1 MIAFVRRSYSEITDL
16 ILSQITKGIVNE
28 KHDYTANRI
37 KYRLAQPEVQEI
49 VRIDGTVR
57 GAPYVFQKDSDYR
70 LSGNTVEWLQGEK
83 PDNNTPF
90 FVNYKLDGPQE
101 ITDINP
107 GSVVRTIV
115 ESVALEID
123 YLYAQLNQVYESG
136 FIDTATGKSLDLV
149 VSMLGINRKEAGFAT
164 GEVTLGRNSEPGE
177 VEVSREAHVYNGTN
191 LFELKNSMVK
201 TVTNIEGTAD
211 GEKTDFVQGKD
222 FALSDGAIEWMEGGR
237 LPDTGSVFYI
247 DYVAYEQ
254 ILIPVDT
261 RVSTYSR
268 RPENIKVFRSTRGA
282 YLTQNDQG
290 RWEIDVPVVAMS
302 PGKEGNVFAGTI
314 NVMPKPPIGIEYV
327 INKSDIMN
335 GTDQETDTELR
346 ERAKRALE
354 MAGKATLVSLNSAV
368 ESVPG
373 VIGRV
378 KVVDQP
384 DGVPGIVQIIASGG
398 DDTEIERVIEET
410 RSAGIKV
417 EFKRPRIVPLDIQ
430 LTIAVTEGVE
440 RDDVREEASRM
451 VREYLSTLNIDE
463 DIVLSRII
471 KSVLSVQGVRDV
483 KNVTINGSKENV
495 EMKLDEKGELRTLE
509 IFLED

>member
-1 MIAFVRRSYSEITDL
+1 M

-28 KHDYTANRI
+28 KHDFTASQV
-37 KYRLAQPEVQEI
+37 KYRLAQPDVQEI

-57 GAPYVFQKDSDYR
+57 GTPYMFQKDSDYR
-70 LSGNTVEWLQGEK
+70 LSGNMVEWLHAEK

-107 GSVVRTIV
+107 GSVVRTLS

-136 FIDTATGKSLDLV
+136 FIDTSTGKSLDLV

-164 GEVTLGRNSEPGE
+164 GEVTFGRKTEPGE

-191 LFELKNSMVK
+191 RYELKNPMVK
-201 TVTNIEGTAD
+201 TVKNIEGTSEA
-211 GEKTDFVQGKD
+211 EKTDFVQDQDYKLAG
-222 FALSDGAIEWMEGGR
+222 GAVEWLEGGR
-237 LPDTGSVFYI
+237 VPDTGSIFYS
-247 DYVAYEQ
+247 DYVAHEQ

-268 RPENIKVFRSTRGA
+268 RPENIKVFRTTRGT
-282 YLTQNDQG
+282 YITPNTEG
-290 RWEIDVPVVAMS
+290 RWEVDVPVVAMS

-327 INKSDIMN
+327 INKKDILN
-335 GTDQETDTELR
+335 GTDQENDTELR

-373 VIGRV
+373 VIGKV

-398 DDTEIERVIEET
+398 NDQEIERIIEET

-430 LTIAVTEGVE
+430 LTIVVIEGVE
-440 RDDVREEASRM
+440 RDEVKDKADRM
-451 VREYLSTLNIDE
+451 IREYLSTLNIDE
-463 DIVLSRII
+463 DVVLSRII
-471 KSVLSVQGVRDV
+471 KSVLNVQGIRDVRD
-483 KNVTINGSKENV
+483 VTINGNKENV

>member
-1 MIAFVRRSYSEITDL
+1 M

-28 KHDYTANRI
+28 KHDFTASQI
-37 KYRLAQPEVQEI
+37 KYRLAQPDVQEI

-57 GAPYVFQKDSDYR
+57 GTPYMFLKDTDYR
-70 LSGNTVEWLQGEK
+70 LSGNMVEWLHGEK
-83 PDNNTPF
+83 PDNNTSF

-107 GSVVRTIV
+107 GSVVRTLS

-123 YLYAQLNQVYESG
+123 YLYAQLDQVYESG
-136 FIDTATGKSLDLV
+136 FIDTSTGKSLDLV

-164 GEVTLGRNSEPGE
+164 GEVTFGRKSEPGE

-191 LFELKNSMVK
+191 GYELKNSMVK
-201 TVTNIEGTAD
+201 TVKNIDGTSE
-211 GEKTDFVQGKD
+211 GEKTDFVQDHDYKL
-222 FALSDGAIEWMEGGR
+222 ASGAVEWLEGGR
-237 LPDTGSVFYI
+237 VPDTGSIFYS
-247 DYVAYEQ
+247 DYIAYEQ

-268 RPENIKVFRSTRGA
+268 RPENIKVFRTTRGT
-282 YLTQNDQG
+282 YITPNTEG
-290 RWEIDVPVVAMS
+290 RWEVDVPVVAMS

-327 INKSDIMN
+327 INKKDILN
-335 GTDQETDTELR
+335 GTDQENDTELR

-373 VIGRV
+373 VIGKV

-398 DDTEIERVIEET
+398 NDQEIERVIEET

-417 EFKRPRIVPLDIQ
+417 EFKRPRIVLLDIQ
-430 LTIAVTEGVE
+430 LSIVVIESVE
-440 RDDVREEASRM
+440 RDELKDKADKM
-451 VREYLSTLNIDE
+451 IREYLSTLNIDE
-463 DIVLSRII
+463 DVVLSRII
-471 KSVLSVQGVRDV
+471 KSVLNVQGIRDVRD
-483 KNVTINGSKENV
+483 VTINGNKENV

-509 IFLED
+509 IFMED

>member
-1 MIAFVRRSYSEITDL
+1 M

-28 KHDYTANRI
+28 KHDFAASQV
-37 KYRLAQPEVQEI
+37 KYRLAQPDVQEI

-57 GAPYVFQKDSDYR
+57 GTPYMFLKDTDYR
-70 LSGNTVEWLQGEK
+70 LSGNMVEWLHGEK
-83 PDNNTPF
+83 PDNNTSF

-107 GSVVRTIV
+107 GSVVRTLS

-123 YLYAQLNQVYESG
+123 YLYAQLDQVYESG
-136 FIDTATGKSLDLV
+136 FIDTSTGKSLDLV

-164 GEVTLGRNSEPGE
+164 GEVTFGRKSEPGE

-191 LFELKNSMVK
+191 RYELKNSMVK
-201 TVTNIEGTAD
+201 TVKNIDGTSE
-211 GEKTDFVQGKD
+211 GEKTDFVQDHDYKL
-222 FALSDGAIEWMEGGR
+222 ASGAVEWLEGGR
-237 LPDTGSVFYI
+237 VPDTGSIFYS
-247 DYVAYEQ
+247 DYIAYEQ
-254 ILIPVDT
+254 VLIPVDT

-268 RPENIKVFRSTRGA
+268 RPENIKVFRTTRGT
-282 YLTQNDQG
+282 YITPNTEG
-290 RWEIDVPVVAMS
+290 RWEVDVPVVAMS

-327 INKSDIMN
+327 INKKDILN
-335 GTDQETDTELR
+335 GTDQENDTELR

-373 VIGRV
+373 VIGKV

-398 DDTEIERVIEET
+398 NDQEIERVIEET

-417 EFKRPRIVPLDIQ
+417 EFKRPRIVLLDIQ
-430 LTIAVTEGVE
+430 LSIVVIESVE
-440 RDDVREEASRM
+440 RDELKDKADKM
-451 VREYLSTLNIDE
+451 IREYLSTLNIDE
-463 DIVLSRII
+463 DVVLSRII
-471 KSVLSVQGVRDV
+471 KSVLNVQGIRDVRD
-483 KNVTINGSKENV
+483 VTINGNKENV

-509 IFLED
+509 IFMED